1 MTNILLN
8 FNRLYLISGFAL
20 GLILIGYQIAM
31 VGDNGF
37 FYLIGTGICLFC
49 LNRFLL
55 QISYI
60 RIAPTLLFPFL
71 FSRS

>member
-8 FNRLYLISGFAL
+8 FNRLYLILGFAI
-20 GLILIGYQIAM
+20 GLLLIRYQISAI
-31 VGDNGF
+31 DENGF
-37 FYLIGTGICLFC
+37 FYLLDSEICLYY

-60 RIAPTLLFPFL
+60 RIAPTLLVPFL